1 MPVLVRNENQITFIY
16 SSLSNLG
23 KQLLGYLEGAKK
35 NVECIDIAQEK
46 ISDTIWLEVIENLG
60 LPFREVFMDI
70 DQHLPDLNGK
80 ENFATDD
87 WLKIINNNPVLLQRP
102 IVINGDKA
110 KLLSNRSEILHFFG
124 VDSAGLKKR
133 MAHEPP
139 TTNSMTD
146 EESFI

>member
-46 ISDTIWLEVIENLG
+46 ISDTIWLEVLENVG
-60 LPFREVFMDI
+60 LSFREVFMDI

-80 ENFATDD
+80 ENFATED

-110 KLLSNRSEILHFFG
+110 RLLSNRSEILHFFG

-139 TTNSMTD
+139 TTTSMTD

>member
-1 MPVLVRNENQITFIY
+1 MSVLARNENQITFIY

-46 ISDTIWLEVIENLG
+46 INDTIWLEVIENLG

-139 TTNSMTD
+139 TTTSMTD